1 MKIHDSFIEHLRSCA
16 RSRPELRS
24 SEALEFQYNVP
35 YEYKENKVYFQL
47 NHIS

>member
-1 MKIHDSFIEHLRSCA
+1 MEIHDSFIEHLRSCA
-16 RSRPELRS
+16 RSLPEQMS

-35 YEYKENKVYFQL
+35 YECKENKVYFQL